1 MAEEFAF
8 EQSLGQGCTI
18 DSEKWFRRTRAVQMN
33 RVCRQLLPGSAFTA
47 NQNGRVRRRDL
58 SNEFIYS
65 PHRRALADHLV
76 FNLALLLQ
84 ALVFI
89 FQPLDLPR
97 IRERDGGDTGNRGQ

>member
-33 RVCRQLLPGSAFTA
+33 RVCRQLLPGSALA
-47 NQNGRVRRRDL
+47 PDQHRRISRRHLRD
-58 SNEFIYS
+58 EFIDS
-65 PHRRALADHLV
+65 AHRRALTDHLV

-89 FQPLDLPR
+89 FQPLDMPEQSK
-97 IRERDGGDTGNRGQ
+97 IEHKM